1 MRAPTNILFTY
12 FYQFTLYPTGQW
24 QLTKHFRVE
33 PFSYQEAI
41 RTFQPNMVLASWMPL
56 GEDWTDEIRKC
67 ESVEEYILIGEADGG
82 CCGDAWRTWG
92 IEASDITSDA
102 AKNKG
107 RKRRASLS
115 LFERDGFLKCYL
127 HDLSAL
133 QLQRYDSKHFS
144 NNSQTVSFRRQ
155 AMI

>member
-1 MRAPTNILFTY
+1 MRAPTIFFCNY
-12 FYQFTLYPTGQW
+12 FHHFPLYPTGQW

-82 CCGDAWRTWG
+82 CWRCMENLGG
-92 IEASDITSDA
+92 IEAMTLLVML
-102 AKNKG
+102 
-107 RKRRASLS
+107 RKTRGEKEGPVFPYLREMGSSNVTCTTYPHCSCSVMIVSTLATTVKQ
-115 LFERDGFLKCYL
+115 FLLGGK
-127 HDLSAL
+127 
-133 QLQRYDSKHFS
+133 
-144 NNSQTVSFRRQ
+144 
-155 AMI
+155 